1 MSNIL
6 FSIFLGITIIATIHI
21 QIVSSSEDLSEISEP
36 EFSDYIKKNKLVIA
50 KFYTN
55 WCPHCVDSKDSY
67 EAAAKLIGKGNAAAK
82 VVKIDCD
89 VARQIADKEKVI
101 QLPMMFLYKDG
112 KKVGQFD
119 GDMKDADAIAKW
131 AKESSA

>member
-1 MSNIL
+1 MNSVSIA
-6 FSIFLGITIIATIHI
+6 IFLGVALIATIHI
-21 QIVSSSEDLSEISEP
+21 QMVSGSEDLSEISEP

-55 WCPHCVDSKDSY
+55 WCPHCIDSKDSY
-67 EAAAKLIGKGNAAAK
+67 EEAAKLIGKGNAATK

-89 VARQIADKEKVI
+89 VARAIADKEKVN

-112 KKVGQFD
+112 KRVGQFD